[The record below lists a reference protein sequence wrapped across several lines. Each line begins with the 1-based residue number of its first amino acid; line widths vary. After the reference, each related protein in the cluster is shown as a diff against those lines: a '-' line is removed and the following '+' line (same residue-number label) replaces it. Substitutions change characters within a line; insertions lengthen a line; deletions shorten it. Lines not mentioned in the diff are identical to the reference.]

1 VIHRRDFITL
11 LGGAAAAWPLG
22 ARAQQRDRMQRIAVL
37 MGNSESDSEAQS
49 WLTVFVKELTR
60 LGRVEGRNVQIHR
73 RWTNNDID
81 RTRIF
86 AKELV
91 ELQPNV
97 ILTDSTL
104 ATAAM
109 QRETRTI
116 PIVFVLVADPVGS
129 GLVASLPRPGGNVTG
144 FQAYEDT
151 IGGRWLQML
160 KEIAPGIR
168 RAAAMYNPDVA
179 PYAKYF
185 LGPFEAAAQALAVD
199 PIAAPVRNDTEIE
212 AAIDALRQE
221 QGGLIVLSDGFMH
234 DHRMAIIAATTRN
247 KVPTIS
253 GVPDFA
259 GEGGLLSYVPR
270 FSDMFRLAAG
280 YVDRV
285 LKGDKTTDLPVQ
297 APVKWDLVINLKTA
311 KALGITVPLP
321 LLGLADEVIE

>member
-1 VIHRRDFITL
+1 MRRREFITL
-11 LGGAAAAWPLG
+11 LGGAAVWPVA
-22 ARAQQRDRMQRIAVL
+22 ARAQQRDLMQRIAVL
-37 MGNSESDSEAQS
+37 LANSESDSEAQS
-49 WLTVFVKELTR
+49 WLTTFVEELAR
-60 LGRVEGRNVQIHR
+60 LGRVEGRNVQIHQ
-73 RWTNNDID
+73 RWINNDID
-81 RTRIF
+81 RIRIL

-97 ILTDSTL
+97 ILTSSTP

-109 QRETRTI
+109 QRETGTI

-129 GLVASLPRPGGNVTG
+129 GLVASLQRPGGNVTG
-144 FQAYEDT
+144 FQAYEGT

-160 KEIAPGIR
+160 KEIAPGVR

-185 LGPFEAAAQALAVD
+185 LGPFEAAAPALGVD
-199 PIAAPVRNDTEIE
+199 PIAAPVRNDAEIE
-212 AAIDALRQE
+212 TAIDALGRE

-234 DHRMAIIAATTRN
+234 DHRAAIIAATTRN

-259 GEGGLLSYVPR
+259 GEGGLLSYVPS
-270 FSDMFRLAAG
+270 FSDSFRLAAG

-321 LLGLADEVIE
+321 LLALADEVIE